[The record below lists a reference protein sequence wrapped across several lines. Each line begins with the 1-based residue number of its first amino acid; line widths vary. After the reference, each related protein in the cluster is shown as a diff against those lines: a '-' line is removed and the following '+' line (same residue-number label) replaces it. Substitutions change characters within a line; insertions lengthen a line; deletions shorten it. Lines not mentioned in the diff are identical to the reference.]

1 MTPGG
6 SSSSASSFVVEESST
21 WPPCPAAP
29 MRAAG
34 ARPGP
39 RSVPAELGLARV
51 QAHAHLDLHPF
62 GPGVRR
68 QVALRIDG
76 RGQCVG
82 GRAEGDEERVA
93 LRVDDASLVSGEGG
107 TQKLRMLGEN
117 LVVAVA
123 PQPLEQGRRAL
134 DIGEDES
141 DSARRKFMHR
151 AHIFVQAGQKS

>member
-1 MTPGG
+1 MPIAARFLGQLLRRRGEQHLASVSGG
-6 SSSSASSFVVEESST
+6 TDAGGPVHAQAHVAF
-21 WPPCPAAP
+21 PAQ
-29 MRAAG
+29 
-34 ARPGP
+34 
-39 RSVPAELGLARV
+39 LGLARV

-62 GPGVRR
+62 GPGVRG
-68 QVALRIDG
+68 QVALRIDS
-76 RGQCVG
+76 RGQGVG

-93 LRVDDASLVSGEGG
+93 LRVDDASLVSGESG

-123 PQPLEQGRRAL
+123 PQLLEQGRRAL

-141 DSARRKFMHR
+141 NSARRKFMHR